1 MSRKRAA
8 GSTASPDRSPANAVK
23 KPIKTERCPPVTDS
37 VEPADRTSAPAMP
50 GINRDLIERVKELN
64 CLYGM
69 SRLVEA
75 KETSLDGI
83 MQGIAE
89 LIPPAWQYPEVTCAR
104 ITFKKRQ
111 FKTANFRSTA
121 WKQAEVIKV
130 DGKRCGAL
138 EVCYLQPRPASDEG
152 PFLAEERNLIHA
164 IAERL
169 GHIIEREIAEERL
182 QSLYQR
188 EKELRERLQVEMQGR
203 VDFTRKMIH
212 ELRTPLTSLMA
223 TSQLLMD
230 ETRDTKLGKLA
241 GYVWEG
247 ANSLNS
253 RIEELH
259 DVIRGEIG
267 KLELKSKPVD
277 LGTLLRSMA
286 DEMAALSRQHG
297 MSIDVEVEES
307 LPQVQADPER
317 VRQIM
322 FNLIN
327 NAFKYARE
335 GKKVRVRTTRTLNSV
350 MVEVRDYGPGITPD
364 RQSRLFDPGYQ
375 SSSRESQTGGL
386 GIGLALCK
394 ILVELSGGRIWL
406 KSWGGKGCS
415 FFFTLPVIK

>member
-1 MSRKRAA
+1 L
-8 GSTASPDRSPANAVK
+8 D
-23 KPIKTERCPPVTDS
+23 
-37 VEPADRTSAPAMP
+37 
-50 GINRDLIERVKELN
+50 
-64 CLYGM
+64 
-69 SRLVEA
+69 
-75 KETSLDGI
+75 ETLQQI
-83 MQGIAE
+83 VE

-111 FKTANFRSTA
+111 FKTANFKATA
-121 WKQAEVIKV
+121 WKQMEMIKV
-130 DGKRCGAL
+130 DGKRCGML
-138 EVCYLQPRPASDEG
+138 EVCYLDRRLVCDEG
-152 PFLAEERNLIHA
+152 PFLSEERNLIHA

-169 GHIIEREIAEERL
+169 GHIIEREIAEERV
-182 QSLYQR
+182 QSLYQQ
-188 EKELRERLQVEMQGR
+188 EKELRERLQAEMQGR

-212 ELRTPLTSLMA
+212 ELKTPLTSLMA

-230 ETRDTKLGKLA
+230 ETRDTRLGKLA

-247 ANSLNS
+247 AFSLNN

-267 KLELKSKPVD
+267 KLELKSKPLD
-277 LGTLLRSMA
+277 LGPLLRSVA

-297 MSIDVEVEES
+297 MSIDVEIGES

-335 GKKVRVRTTRTLNSV
+335 GKKIRVRATRTLNSV
-350 MVEVRDYGPGITPD
+350 VVEVRDYGPGVTPD

-375 SSSRESQTGGL
+375 LSSHESQTGGL

-406 KSWGGKGCS
+406 KSRVGKGCS
-415 FFFTLPVIK
+415 FFFTLPIIR